1 MLENINSSV
10 HSEQMPVQVIN
21 QYWEPTCEQK
31 REYYPN
37 KAALLLRARRNSS
50 KKFYEGC
57 IGPTPARR
65 DT

>member
-21 QYWEPTCEQK
+21 QYWEQK

-37 KAALLLRARRNSS
+37 KAALLLGPRRNNSNN
-50 KKFYEGC
+50 FNDGC
-57 IGPTPARR
+57 MEPTAVRR

>member
-21 QYWEPTCEQK
+21 QYWEATCEQK
-31 REYYPN
+31 REYYLN
-37 KAALLLRARRNSS
+37 KAALLLGARRNNSNN
-50 KKFYEGC
+50 FYEGYT
-57 IGPTPARR
+57 GPTPVRR